1 MESITKHLEILF
13 YIIAFFSGISCMTF
27 VVFFSKKDDR
37 KIYHTTIEFLSAAF
51 IYLGVNFLQFYK
63 EFFYM
68 SDKMNILLMLLL
80 DLGMTSLAY
89 FWIRLGRKI
98 AYPENNH
105 HKPVFVLTLSMI
117 YVLGWLLIY
126 LFFTDA
132 DYYIYKSS
140 GKLLGVAFDSAFFCG
155 TLVYIFYHLYRYLKS
170 GIAFMNKLYLSVIS
184 VILGI
189 YMGWFY
195 LNDVVL
201 IHFTYGAELWDIYPY
216 DPVILFYI
224 LINAATM
231 VFFYK
236 RNYSAVLAEKTDE
249 DQPYEAVHPL
259 LMSEVARKFD
269 LTKREAEI
277 TALVYRG
284 LSNPEISKDLFISTY
299 TVKRHMQNI
308 FKKMN
313 IKHRSEL
320 IHLVKSQ

>member
-27 VVFFSKKDDR
+27 VVFLSKKDDR
-37 KIYHTTIEFLSAAF
+37 KTYHTTIEFLSAAF

-63 EFFYM
+63 EFFYL
-68 SDKMNILLMLLL
+68 SDKMNILLMVLL

-98 AYPENNH
+98 ACPGESFRR
-105 HKPVFVLTLSMI
+105 PVFVLTLSMI

-132 DYYIYKSS
+132 DYYIYKFS
-140 GKLLGVAFDSAFFCG
+140 GKLLGVVFDSTFFCG
-155 TLVYIFYHLYRYLKS
+155 TLAYMIYHLYRYLKS
-170 GIAFMNKLYLSVIS
+170 GIVFMNKLYLSVIS
-184 VILGI
+184 VILCI

-195 LNDVVL
+195 LNDVIL

-224 LINAATM
+224 LVNTATM
-231 VFFYK
+231 AFFYK
-236 RNYSAVLAEKTDE
+236 RNYSAIMAEKTDE
-249 DQPYEAVHPL
+249 DQQYEAIHPI
-259 LMSEVARKFD
+259 LMSEVAMKYD

-277 TALVYRG
+277 TSLVYRG

-308 FKKMN
+308 FKKMS

-320 IHLVKSQ
+320 IHLIKSQ